1 MKKRHKRG
9 ELASVQEQLP
19 LEAITGD
26 VVRLRS
32 GHYRAVLQTGSVNF
46 ALKSEA
52 EQEAILAGYRRFLNA
67 LAYPLQVLVRVVPTD
82 VERYLA
88 GLRGSHASRG
98 DTMLRRLAADHEA
111 FVRGIAR
118 ERTLLD
124 RRFYVIVPAG
134 MDGSPERRRPRWP
147 ARSRSGAA
155 GRQGSD
161 QLLAASR
168 RLSFR
173 CGELIEGLGAFGVE
187 ARRLDGEQLVG
198 LWRDALGVRPS
209 AHRSELVPT
218 PVVTQA
224 ARSEEAA
231 RA

>member
-1 MKKRHKRG
+1 MTKRHKSA
-9 ELASVQEQLP
+9 LASVQEQLP

-32 GHYRAVLQTGSVNF
+32 GDYRAVLQTGSVNF

-52 EQEAILAGYRRFLNA
+52 EQEAILSGYRRFLNS
-67 LAYPLQVLVRVVPTD
+67 LAYPLQVLVRVLPTD

-88 GLRGSHASRG
+88 GLRGSDSARG
-98 DTMLRRLAADHEA
+98 GTMLRRLAADHEA

-134 MDGSPERRRPRWP
+134 IDGSPKRRRPGWP
-147 ARSRSGAA
+147 WLSRSSEA
-155 GRQGSD
+155 GRHGSE

-168 RLSFR
+168 RLAFR
-173 CGELIEGLGAFGVE
+173 CGELIEGLSAFGVE

-198 LWRDALGVRPS
+198 LWRDALGARPS
-209 AHRSELVPT
+209 AHYGELVPT

-224 ARSEEAA
+224 ARSEAVA

>member
-1 MKKRHKRG
+1 MTKRHKSA
-9 ELASVQEQLP
+9 LASVQEQLP
-19 LEAITGD
+19 LESITGD

-32 GHYRAVLQTGSVNF
+32 GDYRAVLQTGSVNF

-52 EQEAILAGYRRFLNA
+52 EQEVILAGYRRFLNA

-88 GLRGSHASRG
+88 GLRGSHSARSG
-98 DTMLRRLAADHEA
+98 TMLRRLATDHEA

-134 MDGSPERRRPRWP
+134 MNGSPERRRPGWP
-147 ARSRSGAA
+147 WPRRG
-155 GRQGSD
+155 GEQDQQGSD
-161 QLLAASR
+161 LLAASR
-168 RLSFR
+168 RLAFR

-187 ARRLDGEQLVG
+187 ARRLDGEQLVR
-198 LWRDALGVRPS
+198 LWRDALGARASVDRG
-209 AHRSELVPT
+209 ELIPT
-218 PVVTQA
+218 PVVTRVA
-224 ARSEEAA
+224 LTEAA
-231 RA
+231 TRA

>member
-1 MKKRHKRG
+1 MTKRHKRNAP
-9 ELASVQEQLP
+9 ASVQEQLP

-32 GHYRAVLQTGSVNF
+32 GDYRAVLQTGSVNF

-88 GLRGSHASRG
+88 GLCGSHASRG

-134 MDGSPERRRPRWP
+134 MDGSPERRRPGWP
-147 ARSRSGAA
+147 WLPRRGAA
-155 GRQGSD
+155 GRQESD
-161 QLLAASR
+161 LVAAAR

-198 LWRDALGVRPS
+198 LWRDALGART
-209 AHRSELVPT
+209 AARRGELVPT

-224 ARSEEAA
+224 ARAEAA
-231 RA
+231 SRA

>member
-1 MKKRHKRG
+1 MTRRHKNQSP
-9 ELASVQEQLP
+9 ASVQEQLP

-32 GHYRAVLQTGSVNF
+32 GDYRAVLQTGSVNF
-46 ALKSEA
+46 ALKSEL

-88 GLRGSHASRG
+88 GLRGSDPARG
-98 DTMLRRLAADHEA
+98 GTMLRRLAADHEA

-134 MDGSPERRRPRWP
+134 IDGSPKRRRPGWP
-147 ARSRSGAA
+147 WGRRGGEA
-155 GRQGSD
+155 GQQGSD
-161 QLLAASR
+161 QLAASR

-187 ARRLDGEQLVG
+187 ARRLDGEQLVR
-198 LWRDALGVRPS
+198 LWRDALGARPS
-209 AHRSELVPT
+209 AHGGELIPT
-218 PVVTQA
+218 PVVT
-224 ARSEEAA
+224 RLVLTEEVT